1 MGSSRRVYLVR
12 HRELSKLLVL
22 KEAVADVQSAK
33 HQHQRE
39 VHILKSLSFPGIPE
53 LYEYWENDNTYGII
67 QEYIPGRSLHSIL
80 MQFISQE
87 QFLNYSHQMII
98 IVQKLHQHSRGP
110 ILYLD
115 FKSEH
120 FLVRD
125 ERICL
130 IDFGLA
136 EFAPTGHLENV
147 EYGTEEF
154 SAPETRQCRV
164 ATVASDVYSLG
175 ILLKKMF
182 EKTRFESL
190 EVKEQIRFLLN
201 RMTIEEPTERSPNLS
216 EAEEV
221 LEGLQNQTKENQRS
235 LLNKKVAVLG
245 SQPRV
250 GTTFVSALITGCL
263 NRLGVSACYR
273 EDPEKRW
280 IVGSSLLSE
289 GNFTENEY
297 WRGCFR
303 ATPDYGPFV
312 KSGEVRVK
320 SADTVDIC
328 DLGVYRP
335 EKGLEAY
342 SLVILV
348 LGARAWE
355 QRISEEQYLALK
367 QQKNC
372 ILVCSLQSRSEVREL
387 SRILGK
393 EVYLVPAME
402 SPYQPEKKV
411 QKLMLQINGRIQSE
425 KS

>member
-1 MGSSRRVYLVR
+1 VGSSRRVYLVR

-22 KEAVADVQSAK
+22 KEAVTDVQSAK
-33 HQHQRE
+33 HQHQQE
-39 VHILKSLSFPGIPE
+39 VLILKSLSFPGIPE
-53 LYEYWENDNTYGII
+53 LYEYGENENICYIV
-67 QEYIPGRSLHSIL
+67 QEYVSGKSLHSIL

-87 QFLNYSHQMII
+87 QFIKYSHQMII
-98 IVQKLHQHSRGP
+98 IVQKLHQHLRGP

-125 ERICL
+125 EIVYL
-130 IDFGLA
+130 LDFGLA
-136 EFAPTGHLENV
+136 EFAPSGQLENI

-154 SAPETRQCRV
+154 SAPETRQRRI

-182 EKTRFESL
+182 EKTRFDDL
-190 EVKEQIRFLLN
+190 EVKSRIQSILN
-201 RMTIEEPTERSPNLS
+201 RMTKEDLAERSPNLS

-221 LEGLQNQTKENQRS
+221 LKELRYQAKENQKS

-250 GTTFVSALITGCL
+250 GTTFVSALLTGCL
-263 NRLGVSACYR
+263 NRLGVPACYK
-273 EDPEKRW
+273 EDPKKRW
-280 IVGSSLLSE
+280 IVGSSLLKE
-289 GNFTENEY
+289 GRFTESEY

-312 KSGEVRVK
+312 KSGERKPHSVN
-320 SADTVDIC
+320 TVDIC

-335 EKGLEAY
+335 EKGLENY
-342 SLVILV
+342 SLIILV

-355 QRISEEQYLALK
+355 QRMSEEQYLALK
-367 QQKNC
+367 GRKNC
-372 ILVCSLQSRSEVREL
+372 ILVCSLQTRDEVKDL

-393 EVYLVPAME
+393 EVYLIPAME
-402 SPYQPEKKV
+402 SPYQSEKRI
-411 QKLMLQINGRIQSE
+411 QKLILQINGLLHSE